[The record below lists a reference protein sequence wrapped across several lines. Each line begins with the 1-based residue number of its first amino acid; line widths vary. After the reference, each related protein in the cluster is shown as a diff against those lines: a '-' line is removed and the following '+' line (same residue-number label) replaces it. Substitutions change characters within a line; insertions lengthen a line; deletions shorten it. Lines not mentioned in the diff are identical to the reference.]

1 MPPQILIDLL
11 LLLRTQPPL
20 PLPSGQAADKSI
32 VYMLLDLL
40 CCVLA
45 DSSANARTFEAL
57 NGLEAVSRVL
67 KGTGVAKEIR

>member
-1 MPPQILIDLL
+1 
-11 LLLRTQPPL
+11 
-20 PLPSGQAADKSI
+20 
-32 VYMLLDLL
+32 MLLDLL

-67 KGTGVAKEIR
+67 KGTGVAKEIRYVCIIEYKQDLIDPF